1 MTSTDPAPG
10 LTAPSGADGL
20 EAEAS
25 ALDAAD
31 PLRAHRD
38 AFVGAE
44 TSLVYFDG
52 NSLGRPLRASVDRL
66 AAFARDEWGGR
77 LIRGWDESWMQ
88 LPFEVGDAVGRAAI
102 GAGSGQT
109 VIGDST
115 TVLLYKLLRAA
126 FDAAVAADPARVEIV
141 VDRDNFPTDRYLVD
155 GIAAERGG
163 RVRWIDV
170 DPAGGVS
177 AEALRSAVGPA
188 TAVVLLSHVAY
199 RSGYLADAAT
209 LTRIAH
215 DAGALIVWD
224 LCHSAGSVPVEADA
238 WGFDLAVG
246 CTYKYLNGGPG
257 SPAFAYVAAGLQ
269 DRLVQP
275 IQGWMGTADVFA
287 MGPEYRPAD
296 GMRRFL
302 SGTPPIVGMLAMQDT
317 LALIEEVG
325 IAAIRAKSVALTEF
339 AVRVADE
346 LLAPLGVTVASPRE
360 PAERGGHV
368 TLSHPSMRVVTA
380 RLWEQDVIPDY
391 RDPGGL
397 RIGLSPLST
406 SFAETL
412 AGLRAVEAAVRA
424 EA

>member
-1 MTSTDPAPG
+1 MTSADAMPAVA
-10 LTAPSGADGL
+10 LDG
-20 EAEAS
+20 EAS

-31 PLRAHRD
+31 PLRERRD
-38 AFVGAE
+38 LFVGAE
-44 TSLVYFDG
+44 TPLVYFDG
-52 NSLGRPLRASVDRL
+52 NSLGRPLKASVLRL
-66 AAFARDEWGGR
+66 ERFARDEWGGR

-88 LPFEVGDAVGRAAI
+88 LPFDIGDALGRAAL
-102 GAGSGQT
+102 GAAPGQT

-115 TVLLYKLLRAA
+115 TVLLYKLVRAA

-141 VDRDNFPTDRYLVD
+141 VDRDNFPTDRYLVE

-163 RVRWIDV
+163 RVRWVDV
-170 DPAGGVS
+170 DLAGGVT
-177 AEALRSAVGPA
+177 AEALQGAVGPS

-199 RSGYLADAAT
+199 RSGYLADAAS

-215 DAGALIVWD
+215 DAGALMVWD
-224 LCHSAGSVPVEADA
+224 LCHSAGSVPVQADA
-238 WGFDLAVG
+238 WDFDLAVG

-257 SPAFAYVAAGLQ
+257 SPAFAYVASRLQ
-269 DRLVQP
+269 DRLAQP
-275 IQGWMGTADVFA
+275 IQGWMGAADVFA
-287 MGPEYRPAD
+287 MGPEYRPAE

-317 LALIEEVG
+317 IALLDEVG
-325 IAAIRAKSVALTEF
+325 IDAVRAKSVALTEF

-346 LLAPLGVTVASPRE
+346 LLAPLGAVVASPRD
-360 PAERGGHV
+360 PGERGGHV
-368 TLSHPSMRVVTA
+368 TLSHPAMRAVTA
-380 RLWEQDVIPDY
+380 RLWTQDVIPDY

-397 RIGLSPLST
+397 RVGLSPLST

-424 EA
+424 EV